1 MGLCWAA
8 MEPPATPSPAAGP
21 SQPEPTAVPVR
32 QPNKRLRLAVLVL
45 ALFAGPLLAEGL
57 LRLMIFSSS
66 QPGDTV
72 RDPQLY
78 ADPAHDDAFYKL
90 QYLLAPPEKRRPPP
104 GFDPIMGWVGHAIEP
119 RTYAHRDAETLAA
132 RRPVL
137 LYGASYAQCA
147 SGLVQSACFQHV
159 MAGSDLADDY
169 ALLNYGVGNGG
180 IDQSYLMLK
189 HTLDGYA
196 EQKPVV
202 VIGLVLETD
211 FDRCMLTFR
220 GWAKPHFTVTES
232 GELSLDGPVIEGTEA
247 FLAAH
252 PLNIR
257 SYLWRLL
264 LNSPDWLPD
273 GLKKMLTGY
282 EETLATEKELV
293 TSLVVA
299 IQDEVASRG
308 LDAFFVLFCRKEAVR
323 LENPAVSW
331 QHDFVPALLDEYDF
345 PYVLAAP
352 LLTREGQR
360 QGRDP
365 VEFFIPGGP
374 DKNHPTAEGNELLFE
389 LIRQGM
395 NGVFDGGTAER

>member
-1 MGLCWAA
+1 MLGR
-8 MEPPATPSPAAGP
+8 MEPPATTHAAND
-21 SQPEPTAVPVR
+21 PEPLAPATASPR

-45 ALFAGPLLAEGL
+45 ALLAGPLLAEGL
-57 LRLMIFSSS
+57 LRFMIFSSS

-72 RDPQLY
+72 RDPRLY
-78 ADPAHDDAFYKL
+78 AGPAHDDDFYKL
-90 QYLLAPPEKRRPPP
+90 QYLLAPPERRRPPP
-104 GFDPIMGWVGHAIEP
+104 GYDPVMGWVGHAIEP
-119 RTYAHRDAETLAA
+119 GTYAHRDAETIAA

-169 ALLNYGVGNGG
+169 AMLNYGVGNAGL
-180 IDQSYLMLK
+180 DQAYLMLK
-189 HTLDGYA
+189 HTLDDHAG
-196 EQKPVV
+196 QKPVV

-220 GWAKPHFTVTES
+220 GWAKPHFTVTET
-232 GELSLDGPVIEGTEA
+232 GELTLDGPVIEGTDA

-252 PLNIR
+252 PLSLR

-264 LNSPDWLPD
+264 LNSPGWLPG

-282 EETLATEKELV
+282 EQTVATEKALV

-299 IQDEVASRG
+299 MQDELASRG

-323 LENPAVSW
+323 LENPTVSW

-360 QGRDP
+360 QDRDP
-365 VEFFIPGGP
+365 VEFFFASGP
-374 DKNHPTAEGNELLFE
+374 DKNHPTAEGNVLLFE
-389 LIRQGM
+389 LIRKGL
-395 NGVFDGGTAER
+395 NGVFDGGTADG